1 MSDTTVQWIDAQTPH
16 AKLLRNGKTS
26 APQSLRNS
34 SADIQRAV
42 ERIERFQASVL
53 REAAESPLILAEIA

>member
-1 MSDTTVQWIDAQTPH
+1 MSGADWQWIDAATPH
-16 AKLLRNGKTS
+16 AKLLRNGRAS
-26 APQSLRNS
+26 APSSLRNS

-53 REAAESPLILAEIA
+53 AEETERPLVLAEIA

>member
-1 MSDTTVQWIDAQTPH
+1 MTVATVEWIDAQTPH

-26 APQSLRNS
+26 APHSLRNGS
-34 SADIQRAV
+34 EDIQRAV

-53 REAAESPLILAEIA
+53 RETAEAPLVLAEIA